1 VINICT
7 AFYCLVNYVVFHL
20 LAHACHAVSIPAY
33 QTINETT
40 TTTTTTT
47 TIAELLY
54 CYESLCMLILFLSV
68 KQHEIPKTKTRTECA
83 AVA

>member
-1 VINICT
+1 
-7 AFYCLVNYVVFHL
+7 VFHL